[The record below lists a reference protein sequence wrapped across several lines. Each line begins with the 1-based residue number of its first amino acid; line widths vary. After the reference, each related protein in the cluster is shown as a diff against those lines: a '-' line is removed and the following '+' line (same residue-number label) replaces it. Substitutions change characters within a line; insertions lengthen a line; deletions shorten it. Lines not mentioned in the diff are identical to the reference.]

1 LAKILLR
8 QFDIPNKNANSALIE
23 AEKILLELVEG
34 INLEEMQMRMEVQVD
49 GEDYNDIDGLA
60 K

>member
-1 LAKILLR
+1 M
-8 QFDIPNKNANSALIE
+8 PNKNANSALIK